1 MPFIQQVKLMRHP
14 EREAAETEDAE
25 AEDVAAAKKANGA
38 RLHCAIGSTL
48 LAAVK
53 ERNILG

>member
-25 AEDVAAAKKANGA
+25 DEDVAAAKKANEE
-38 RLHCAIGSTL
+38 SETDDEPE
-48 LAAVK
+48 AA
-53 ERNILG
+53 